1 MKCFECEE
9 EYVKLKEEYHTL
21 IEQLHVVVPDV
32 DVLYCPNCG
41 DKIIGNETNNK
52 IDKAVQEYIINKP

>member
-1 MKCFECEE
+1 MKCFECEK

-32 DVLYCPNCG
+32 EVLYCPNCG

-52 IDKAVQEYIINKP
+52 IDKAV